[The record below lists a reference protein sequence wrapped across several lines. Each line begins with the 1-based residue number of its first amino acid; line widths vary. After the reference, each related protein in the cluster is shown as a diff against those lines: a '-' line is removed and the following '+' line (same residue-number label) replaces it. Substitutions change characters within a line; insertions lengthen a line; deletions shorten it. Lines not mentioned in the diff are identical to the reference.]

1 MTAPST
7 MTFDTLTADIIAY
20 AERSVDSVFV
30 DQVPR
35 FVMQGEARIATEQKP
50 LGYKRVVSGNFN
62 GNTLV
67 KPARWRLTGSFS
79 FINSLNKRVYLKNRG
94 YEWCRS
100 FWPDASVT
108 AEPIYYSD
116 YDFETFFFAGTP
128 NAQNAFELVYYERPE
143 PLSSTTQ
150 TNWNTRYAQ
159 DALLYSCMIPAMV
172 FLKNSERIPEFMQL
186 YQNAIDSIA
195 KEDASRLIDAGVAR
209 SK

>member
-7 MTFDTLTADIIAY
+7 LTYDTLTSDIIAY

-35 FVMQGEARIATEQKP
+35 FIMQGEAKIAQEQKP
-50 LGYKRVVSGNFN
+50 LGYKRIINGNFN

-79 FINSLNKRVYLKNRG
+79 YIDSTNQRVYLKNRG

-108 AEPIYYSD
+108 AAPLYYAD
-116 YDFETFFFAGTP
+116 YDFEHWFFAGTP
-128 NAQNAFELVYYERPE
+128 NAQYAIEVVYYERPD
-143 PLSSTTQ
+143 PLSSTNQ
-150 TNWNTRYAQ
+150 TNWNTQYAQ

-172 FLKNSERIPEFMQL
+172 FLKNSERIPEFQAL
-186 YQNAIDSIA
+186 YQASIDAIV